1 MAFLVNFKFLI
12 LAVIYFITFSQA
24 DAVKQ
29 FNLFQNAT
37 QGLSHVKKA
46 AQAEEI
52 NPEERV
58 KTTVL
63 YGQASY
69 YHDMFHGRLT
79 ANGEVF
85 SQNKMTAACNSLPL
99 GTWIK
104 ITNLKNNKS
113 ITLKTNDRLHPKTTR
128 LVDLSRAAA
137 KKLNFIHAGLT
148 RVKVEVLDQDLY
160 P

>member
-1 MAFLVNFKFLI
+1 MAFLINFKFLI
-12 LAVIYFITFSQA
+12 LAVIYFITFSPV

-29 FNLFQNAT
+29 FSIFQSYSN
-37 QGLSHVKKA
+37 GFSHVKKN
-46 AQAEEI
+46 AEADKV
-52 NPEERV
+52 EERS
-58 KTTVL
+58 KTTIL

-85 SQNKMTAACNSLPL
+85 SQSKMTAACNSLPL

-104 ITNLKNNKS
+104 ITNLRNNKS

-128 LVDLSRAAA
+128 LVDLSRVAA
-137 KKLNFIHAGLT
+137 KQLGFIRAGLT
-148 RVKVEVLDQDLY
+148 RVKVEVLDQNLY